1 MSDQIKLGDKVT
13 VEATGV
19 VEMVSKLTNS
29 IHLRTADKRIVTL
42 PADPA
47 VKIVRHRSVASVLNP
62 QEGTNEDPQGRY
74 TLEAD
79 GTSGEEPLVVLR
91 LTDGDSSTL
100 ELNGEDLAL
109 LLSLSK
115 DTLYHAWRE
124 RRATRP
130 DDTKEHSDVPPD
142 DL

>member
-1 MSDQIKLGDKVT
+1 MTDQLNVGDKVT
-13 VEATGV
+13 AEVTGTVETFNRYTKTV
-19 VEMVSKLTNS
+19 
-29 IHLRTADKRIVTL
+29 HLRLETGQVVVIPMYAAVNLVT
-42 PADPA
+42 
-47 VKIVRHRSVASVLNP
+47 HRDEPPVLSP
-62 QEGTNEDPQGRY
+62 KEATNEDPRGRY

-100 ELNGEDLAL
+100 EIRPDDLAEL
-109 LLSLSK
+109 VRLMV
-115 DTLYHAWRE
+115 DTMLYARAGHE
-124 RRATRP
+124 ATRP